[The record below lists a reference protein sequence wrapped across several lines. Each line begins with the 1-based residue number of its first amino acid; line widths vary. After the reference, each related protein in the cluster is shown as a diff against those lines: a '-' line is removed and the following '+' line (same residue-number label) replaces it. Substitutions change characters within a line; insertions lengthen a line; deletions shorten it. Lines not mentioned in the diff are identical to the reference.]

1 MKRYNIWRPTKPDSL
16 DDSMSNQKESA
27 SQPKQFQAQQQR
39 GERYM
44 PSIFVECDSL
54 KQDYDKCFLSF
65 FQTFVKEDA
74 RHERTINPCQQLH
87 NAYRECLDKNLK
99 LHKPYDIDLDD
110 LRKEVQKIDLEKM
123 EDFVQSAAN
132 GGISSGVPDQSG
144 ESRFNQLERNL
155 ELFQENARHMGVIAS
170 DFTSKSQEP
179 LNQKIHTLISGLQ
192 VLDQLK
198 SQFTDVRV
206 PIELLDYLD
215 NGQNPQLYTKEL
227 LERTRQRNKELN
239 GKTEMYRKF
248 QACLLQELHR
258 EMPSDVE
265 EYVRIRK
272 PSGMN
277 GAVGGSAAHSLVA
290 EERQRGGEDGS
301 GGTSTLGGQ

>member
-1 MKRYNIWRPTKPDSL
+1 
-16 DDSMSNQKESA
+16 MSNQSNNN
-27 SQPKQFQAQQQR
+27 SQSQQQQR
-39 GERYM
+39 SEHFM
-44 PSIFVECDSL
+44 SSVFEECDAL
-54 KQDYDKCFLSF
+54 KQEYDKCFLNF
-65 FQTFVKEDA
+65 FKTFVKEDE
-74 RHERTINPCQQLH
+74 RHERTANPCQQLQNIYH
-87 NAYRECLDKNLK
+87 KCLEKNLK
-99 LHKPYDIDLDD
+99 THKPYDIDLDE
-110 LRKEVQKIDLEKM
+110 LKKEEI
-123 EDFVQSAAN
+123 VQSAAN
-132 GGISSGVPDQSG
+132 GGISSTAPDQSS

-215 NGQNPQLYTKEL
+215 RGQNPQLYTKEL

-277 GAVGGSAAHSLVA
+277 GAAAGNAMANSAMAA
-290 EERQRGGEDGS
+290 EETQHAME
-301 GGTSTLGGQ
+301 